1 MSVLADNSDF
11 GAMHNLYCN
20 YENLGG
26 LTGSWEPENTDD
38 DCDSTPPHK
47 KHRSDKDDNENITQ
61 RPSICDSPE
70 SPVFPRLPDIDE
82 NLDSP
87 INLKISEPQPESQPE
102 AELNKL
108 SQNNEPEQLISKETE
123 LEVKIPE
130 EEVPC
135 KEDNGEGTRWVYNKP
150 FIFPHMLGMLTFYQ
164 VLCSTLRLLLI
175 VRGREQWF
183 CF

>member
-1 MSVLADNSDF
+1 MSVLADHSDF

-38 DCDSTPPHK
+38 DCESTPPHK
-47 KHRSDKDDNENITQ
+47 KLRSEKDNNENLTQ

-82 NLDSP
+82 NLTSP
-87 INLKISEPQPESQPE
+87 FKISEPQPET
-102 AELNKL
+102 ELNE
-108 SQNNEPEQLISKETE
+108 SHQNSESEQTDKEKE

-130 EEVPC
+130 EEVSC

-150 FIFPHMLGMLTFYQ
+150 FIFPHMLGMFSFHQ
-164 VLCSTLRLLLI
+164 VLCSTLACFIIR
-175 VRGREQWF
+175 VREQWHSF
-183 CF
+183 